1 MSQLLTRIRVS
12 AVAALFLIVG
22 TASSFAQKE
31 TVWSTASDVKVG
43 ATGVLTGT
51 VTSLDTARRAFVV
64 RLDQSEATLRVTTDV
79 VATNFRGFTTGERSD
94 VFHGRDAFARLR
106 SGDRVQVK
114 GIAGSS
120 TSIAAT
126 DISLLG
132 RPAVSVPSTTT
143 APPTT
148 AQSATLPSDVR
159 RVQGTVRSIIRTEN
173 RIVIEN
179 DARQLYTVV
188 GSDSTPVYF
197 EGGTY
202 RISNIEEGDTIRVE
216 VDTTSRNEVRARWID
231 VIASVSHGGTGQ
243 SGTRTVTSVIGKVIS
258 VDARARTLRV
268 DDERGRE
275 VRVDLVRAEDV
286 NGRPIRATDI
296 QRGDRIEVT
305 GRWNGDVL
313 EAETVRIGDITPAP
327 PRGDRDDVFDRGRVD
342 LEVVVL
348 YGTVDAELDDSVLQV
363 RDDDERKVVRVW
375 ADEDLVVRTRTGEY
389 IAAQQLR
396 ERDRVVI
403 RAFRDRDGNLI
414 AQTIRLR

>member
-1 MSQLLTRIRVS
+1 
-12 AVAALFLIVG
+12 
-22 TASSFAQKE
+22 
-31 TVWSTASDVKVG
+31 
-43 ATGVLTGT
+43 
-51 VTSLDTARRAFVV
+51 
-64 RLDQSEATLRVTTDV
+64 
-79 VATNFRGFTTGERSD
+79 
-94 VFHGRDAFARLR
+94 
-106 SGDRVQVK
+106 
-114 GIAGSS
+114 
-120 TSIAAT
+120 
-126 DISLLG
+126 
-132 RPAVSVPSTTT
+132 
-143 APPTT
+143 
-148 AQSATLPSDVR
+148 
-159 RVQGTVRSIIRTEN
+159 VQGTVRSISRTDN

-197 EGGTY
+197 EGATY

-231 VIASVSHGGTGQ
+231 VIASVSHGGDGQ

-258 VDARARTLRV
+258 VDSRARTLRLN
-268 DDERGRE
+268 DERGRE

-286 NGRPIRATDI
+286 NGRPVRATDI

-327 PRGDRDDVFDRGRVD
+327 PRGDTRDDVFDRGRVD
-342 LEVVVL
+342 LELVVL
-348 YGTVDAELDDSVLQV
+348 YGTVDTELDDSILQV